1 MIQRGSGVAVWWQ
14 IVQTMEKDIA
24 DKRYKA
30 GERLPSEAD
39 LAERFAVNRHTIR
52 RAVSELEKRG
62 LVRVEQGRGIF
73 LQDYA
78 VRYSL
83 GKRTRFSENLR
94 SQQLDGSMQVL
105 HSEELSASGRVA
117 EALGL
122 APGEPVLLVET
133 LGEADGQPILHSS
146 HYYPAR
152 RFPGLADALA
162 ETGSVTTALRLQ
174 GVSDYE
180 RVESLITAR
189 LPEEKVARLLLLPR
203 TQPILQV
210 EGVNVDGESRR
221 IEFCVTRFAGD
232 AVQLMVND
240 H

>member
-14 IVQTMEKDIA
+14 IVQSIEKDIA
-24 DKRYKA
+24 AKHYKP
-30 GERLPSEAD
+30 GERLPSEAE

-52 RAVSELEKRG
+52 RAVSELEHRG

-73 LQDYA
+73 LQEYA
-78 VRYSL
+78 IRYSL

-94 SQQLDGSMQVL
+94 SQQLDASMRVL
-105 HSEELSASGRVA
+105 QSKELNASGRVA
-117 EALGL
+117 GALGL
-122 APGEPVLLVET
+122 APGEPVLLIET

-146 HYYPAR
+146 HYYPAG
-152 RFPGLADALA
+152 RFPGLAEALA
-162 ETGSVTTALRLQ
+162 KTGSVTAALRQQ
-174 GVSDYE
+174 GVADYE

-189 LPEEKVARLLLLPR
+189 LPDETVARLLLLPR
-203 TQPILQV
+203 SQPILQV
-210 EGVNVDGESRR
+210 EGVNVDSQGRR